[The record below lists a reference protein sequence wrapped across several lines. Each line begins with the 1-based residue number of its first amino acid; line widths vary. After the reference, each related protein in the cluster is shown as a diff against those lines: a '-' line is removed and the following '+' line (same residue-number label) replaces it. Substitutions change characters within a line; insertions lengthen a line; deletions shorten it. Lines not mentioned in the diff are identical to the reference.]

1 MKKFIVF
8 IIIIIIFFFFSRTK
22 DGETPLQLCV
32 HCRLGEVV
40 ETLCRRGVDTSVG
53 CPLWDAL
60 DSDQEDTASTLVAHG
75 ADTDCW
81 GPGPEGCEQTL
92 LHRAI
97 DDKKEEIAQFLIRRY
112 KIK

>member
-1 MKKFIVF
+1 MLLTMLYLGMY
-8 IIIIIIFFFFSRTK
+8 RTAN
-22 DGETPLQLCV
+22 GETPLQLCV

-40 ETLCRRGVDTSVG
+40 EALCRRGVDTSIG

-60 DSDQEDTASTLVAHG
+60 DSNQEDTASILVKHG

-81 GPGPEGCEQTL
+81 SPGPDGCQQTL

-97 DDKKEEIAQFLIRRY
+97 DDNKEDIAQFLIRRCENFFREE
-112 KIK
+112 

>member
-1 MKKFIVF
+1 MLYKSFINYNSIKIL
-8 IIIIIIFFFFSRTK
+8 IIRTAN
-22 DGETPLQLCV
+22 GETPLQLSV

-40 ETLCRRGVDTSVG
+40 ESLCKRGADTSIG

-60 DSDQEDTASTLVAHG
+60 DSDQEDVASILVKYG

-81 GPGPEGCEQTL
+81 SSGPDNCQQTL

-97 DDKKEEIAQFLIRRY
+97 DHNKEDIAQFLIRR
-112 KIK
+112 

>member
-1 MKKFIVF
+1 MPNGFINYVIFGKNF
-8 IIIIIIFFFFSRTK
+8 ISFRTA
-22 DGETPLQLCV
+22 DGETPLQLSI

-40 ETLCRRGVDTSVG
+40 EALCKRGVDTSIG

-60 DSDQEDTASTLVAHG
+60 DSDQEDVASILVKYG

-81 GPGPEGCEQTL
+81 GPGPDDCQQTL

-97 DDKKEEIAQFLIRRY
+97 DHNKEDIAQFLIRRY
-112 KIK
+112 ITY